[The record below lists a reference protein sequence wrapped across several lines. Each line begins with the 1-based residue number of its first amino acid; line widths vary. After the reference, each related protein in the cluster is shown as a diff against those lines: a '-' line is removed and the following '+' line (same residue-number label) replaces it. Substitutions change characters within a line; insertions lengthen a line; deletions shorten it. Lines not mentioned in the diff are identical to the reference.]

1 MTAPCKSF
9 TGHPSVYEL
18 TIYVTYL
25 DSGILGLGAMNY
37 QPIPKLVEGVK
48 RAVSVAA
55 GGDYTLV
62 LTSASVPPMPFAD
75 THTHA
80 HTHGPSAVNPKQ
92 SSFKTAYAPS
102 KLRNATEGNL
112 VIVGGLYIS
121 PRNKYGDPQIMS
133 PTLTSSSQDSVE
145 VMDSDDVSD
154 SDDDESE
161 LWDNNNR
168 GIDTDVADDDDDDD
182 DDDVTIEDRVPLQIS
197 KQQAPYNSISPAG
210 NMRHLT
216 FASSFFQAH
225 LFASLYCAISPASI
239 SVSER
244 RLLTLQELCEQRIA
258 ASVDTRNAVALLA
271 HAESIHAK
279 VLTAFCS
286 QFIHR

>member
-1 MTAPCKSF
+1 
-9 TGHPSVYEL
+9 
-18 TIYVTYL
+18 
-25 DSGILGLGAMNY
+25 MNY

-80 HTHGPSAVNPKQ
+80 HTHGPSAVTPKQ
-92 SSFKTAYAPS
+92 SSSKTAYAPS

-121 PRNKYGDPQIMS
+121 QRNKYGDPQIMS

-145 VMDSDDVSD
+145 VMDSDDLSD

-161 LWDNNNR
+161 LWDNNHG
-168 GIDTDVADDDDDDD
+168 GIDADVVDDVDDDNDDD
-182 DDDVTIEDRVPLQIS
+182 DDDVAIEERVSQQIS
-197 KQQAPYNSISPAG
+197 KQQAPYNSMTPAG
-210 NMRHLT
+210 NIRHLT
-216 FASSFFQAH
+216 FASSFF
-225 LFASLYCAISPASI
+225 
-239 SVSER
+239 
-244 RLLTLQELCEQRIA
+244 
-258 ASVDTRNAVALLA
+258 
-271 HAESIHAK
+271 
-279 VLTAFCS
+279 
-286 QFIHR
+286 

>member
-1 MTAPCKSF
+1 
-9 TGHPSVYEL
+9 
-18 TIYVTYL
+18 
-25 DSGILGLGAMNY
+25 MNY

-62 LTSASVPPMPFAD
+62 LTSASVPPMPFTD

-80 HTHGPSAVNPKQ
+80 HGPSAVTPKQ
-92 SSFKTAYAPS
+92 ASFKTAYAPS
-102 KLRNATEGNL
+102 KPRNATEGNL
-112 VIVGGLYIS
+112 VIVGGLYVS
-121 PRNKYGDPQIMS
+121 QRNKYGDPQMMS
-133 PTLTSSSQDSVE
+133 PTLPSSSQNSVE
-145 VMDSDDVSD
+145 VIDSDDVSD

-161 LWDNNNR
+161 EWDINN
-168 GIDTDVADDDDDDD
+168 GEADTQVVDDVDDDNDDDDN
-182 DDDVTIEDRVPLQIS
+182 DDVTTEDRVSQQII
-197 KQQAPYNSISPAG
+197 KQQAPYNSTTPAG
-210 NMRHLT
+210 NIRHLT
-216 FASSFFQAH
+216 FDLCLIFLTSPSLLLTIHSS
-225 LFASLYCAISPASI
+225 ASI
-239 SVSER
+239 SVAER